1 MKRILV
7 LAFCLPVVCASLA
20 QASSAAE
27 PFNIDLI
34 RRPNSLGF
42 LEPILVHVTGLS
54 GEADSALKNDLLFM
68 GVVHKSLDEAKFLIN
83 ANAVGGRAE
92 ARVLE
97 KTTKGQYH
105 EAAFTAS
112 TQRAAVH
119 ALSDSIAKALTAL
132 PNIGIAQTK
141 VTFKV
146 EPSRGRSEV
155 YVTDFDGYGPQAVTQ
170 DNTLVSA
177 PCWAGKGTLVYSSYK
192 LGNPQIFSHV
202 LSTGSR
208 NAVARHPGN
217 NYSPAVSPDGR
228 RVAMI
233 LNMNGTPNLYVSSID
248 GSGLKQLTRNRH
260 GDACPSWSP
269 DGQTICYVSRAG
281 GSASLYKIPAS
292 GGTPAPVRTTFAPS
306 PTEPDWS
313 PDGKWI
319 AFTAQVSG
327 FTLFIVRAEGG
338 EAIQLVPGEDPSWAP
353 NSRALMFCRGPDHSK
368 QLYLLDV
375 PTKTVKPLARILES
389 NSQPSWAK

>member
-170 DNTLVSA
+170 DNTLV
-177 PCWAGKGTLVYSSYK
+177 
-192 LGNPQIFSHV
+192 
-202 LSTGSR
+202 
-208 NAVARHPGN
+208 
-217 NYSPAVSPDGR
+217 
-228 RVAMI
+228 
-233 LNMNGTPNLYVSSID
+233 
-248 GSGLKQLTRNRH
+248 
-260 GDACPSWSP
+260 
-269 DGQTICYVSRAG
+269 
-281 GSASLYKIPAS
+281 
-292 GGTPAPVRTTFAPS
+292 
-306 PTEPDWS
+306 
-313 PDGKWI
+313 
-319 AFTAQVSG
+319 
-327 FTLFIVRAEGG
+327 
-338 EAIQLVPGEDPSWAP
+338 
-353 NSRALMFCRGPDHSK
+353 
-368 QLYLLDV
+368 
-375 PTKTVKPLARILES
+375 
-389 NSQPSWAK
+389 